1 MTQNEYLF
9 NVMSNIPQFADWL
22 EKYNNFYSEKTDL
35 EILLWV
41 TFLFLPIFI
50 IPIWFNKRN
59 SNKNK
64 PPLSNDYQVIA
75 LAFFVLLDL
84 VVYFNNIIDSNYTA
98 KKLNSETI
106 SLSMLKSQ
114 PDIDMNKI
122 PKWASDNLVEYG
134 YLTYVDI
141 YRGFLESERDRER
154 LSEQFWQNNRRN
166 QLEQM
171 KNW

>member
-9 NVMSNIPQFADWL
+9 DVMSNIPKFADWL

-41 TFLFLPIFI
+41 AFLFLPIFI

-84 VVYFNNIIDSNYTA
+84 VVYFSNIIDSNYTA

-122 PKWASDNLVEYG
+122 PKWAHDNLVDYG

-141 YRGFLESERDRER
+141 YRGFLDSEKDKKR
-154 LSEQFWQNNRRN
+154 LSEQFWQNNRQK

>member
-1 MTQNEYLF
+1 MTPNEYLF
-9 NVMSNIPQFADWL
+9 NVMSKIPKFADWL

-41 TFLFLPIFI
+41 AFLFLPIFI

-122 PKWASDNLVEYG
+122 PKWAHDNLVDYG

-141 YRGFLESERDRER
+141 YRGFLESKRDRER
-154 LSEQFWQNNRRN
+154 LSEQFWQNSRQNN
-166 QLEQM
+166 
-171 KNW
+171 

>member
-1 MTQNEYLF
+1 MSENEYLF
-9 NVMSNIPQFADWL
+9 NVVSNLPKFADWL

-41 TFLFLPIFI
+41 AFLFLPIFI

-84 VVYFNNIIDSNYTA
+84 VIYFNNIIDSNYTA

-122 PKWASDNLVEYG
+122 PRWAYNDLINNGHLK
-134 YLTYVDI
+134 YVDI
-141 YRGFLESERDRER
+141 YKEFLDSERDRKR
-154 LSEQFWQNNRRN
+154 LSEQFWQNSRQK
-166 QLEQM
+166 QLELM
-171 KNW
+171 KSW